1 VSAVKAYALCAF
13 FGVTGVTALAVTLN
27 YSVPPR
33 VEAGHANRFTRSLG
47 TKT

>member
-1 VSAVKAYALCAF
+1 MSAIKAYAVCAF

-27 YSVPPR
+27 YNAALR
-33 VEAGHANRFTRSLG
+33 VEAGHANRFTRSLS